1 MTLMSVRTKQVT
13 TTPKRPVLGVRLIT
27 YLLLA
32 TSLFVPTKGVYGES
46 RQADQPTTHK
56 AQTYDVSN
64 GAYRALERTIKHFGS
79 DFTSSNRSSKSLRLK
94 EGTYAET
101 YAEKQISATGGTISF
116 WVYPFWGKDAPASH
130 TFMSLPWNDPKKSYL
145 AITLGWWEPQG
156 KNRLYFIASNQEF
169 VHCSTPYQ
177 LEHSV
182 WTMVTAVWESGTKGY
197 CKLFI
202 NDGRIAIQEQ
212 AFTGNYS
219 TSGPLYL
226 GTDRGTTQ
234 AQGRSADAL
243 LDTVLIYNRPLS
255 EDEVKVLYQTE
266 EKDPEGAIA
275 RKWSWLDSK
284 GIALQAVSRAKTGEL
299 LESRVMFDE
308 DMHWAASKD
317 DADKILTRLKAAGF
331 NVYVPC
337 VWHGNGTYYPTS
349 LAETDP
355 KLDSV
360 ITVYDPLTYLIQ
372 KAHSL
377 GIEVHP
383 WFTVMRRENIR
394 HPSFFSEGA
403 PDGSYDVHNQ
413 EFRTFITDLMVDLV
427 RRYDVDGV
435 NLDYIRAMGL
445 CTAESC
451 QADYKRTTGS
461 NFWPDYYLRGIM
473 GPARSRL
480 EQWQDK
486 AVRDIV
492 DNFSKRA
499 KDIKPNLVISVDGH
513 PKPRTGHRP
522 LEGRD
527 EISWMNDGL
536 IDVVFAMDYR
546 ETIDYETI
554 DAVRKDLRRPDR
566 LIVLFGNYDR
576 MNNAAPAIPRKGTLV
591 AKYATYAQQ
600 HWPSSGI
607 GFYIYGQMTAEQVSA
622 LRNGPFKEEA
632 LPIWKHVGR

>member
-1 MTLMSVRTKQVT
+1 MSSRDFRTAQRASTSKWHIDPVRVT
-13 TTPKRPVLGVRLIT
+13 ICF
-27 YLLLA
+27 LLA
-32 TSLFVPTKGVYGES
+32 TTIFQPTKAIYAES
-46 RQADQPTTHK
+46 RQADQLSAHNSRTDD
-56 AQTYDVSN
+56 ASN
-64 GAYRALERTIKHFGS
+64 NTYRALERNLKHFGS
-79 DFTSSNRSSKSLRLK
+79 DFISTSRSSKSLRLK
-94 EGTYAET
+94 QETSAET
-101 YAEKQISATGGTISF
+101 YLEKQISATGGTISF
-116 WVYPFWGKDAPASH
+116 WIYPLWEKHDPASH
-130 TFMSLPWNDPKKSYL
+130 TFISLPWNNPKKSYL
-145 AITLGWWEPQG
+145 AVTLGWWEPQG

-169 VHCSTPYQ
+169 VHCSSPYQ
-177 LEHSV
+177 LERNA
-182 WTMVTAVWESGTKGY
+182 WTMVTAVWESGSKGY

-202 NDGRIAIQEQ
+202 NDGKIATQEQ
-212 AFTGNYS
+212 SFTGNYS

-234 AQGRSADAL
+234 AQGRSANAL
-243 LDTVLIYNRPLS
+243 IDTLLIYDHPFS
-255 EDEVKVLYQTE
+255 EEEVKVSYQAQ

-275 RKWSWLDSK
+275 RKWRWLESGSTTSK
-284 GIALQAVSRAKTGEL
+284 QATRAKTGEL

-308 DMHWAASKD
+308 DMHWAVSKD
-317 DADKILTRLKAAGF
+317 NADRILTRLKAAGF

-349 LAETDP
+349 LAETEP
-355 KLDSV
+355 KLESV
-360 ITVYDPLTYLIQ
+360 ITAYDPLAYLIQ

-383 WFTVMRRENIR
+383 WFTVMRRENMR
-394 HPSFFSEGA
+394 HPQFFGEGV

-413 EFRTFITDLMVDLV
+413 EFRNFITDLMVDLV

-451 QADYKRTTGS
+451 QADYKRITGS
-461 NFWPDYYLRGIM
+461 HFWPDYYLRGIM
-473 GPARSRL
+473 GPARSLL

-499 KDIKPNLVISVDGH
+499 KALKPNLVISVDGH
-513 PKPRTGHRP
+513 PKPKTGHRP

-527 EISWMNDGL
+527 EINWMNDGL

-554 DAVRKDLRRPDR
+554 DAVRKDLRRSDR

-576 MNNAAPAIPRKGTLV
+576 LNNAAPAISRKGTLV
-591 AKYATYAQQ
+591 AKYATYAQ
-600 HWPSSGI
+600 HRWPSSGI
-607 GFYIYGQMTAEQVSA
+607 GFYIYGQMTDEQVSA
-622 LRNGPFKEEA
+622 LRDGPFREEA
-632 LPIWKHVGR
+632 LPIWKHAGR